1 MKKFLRSCVEAVCY
15 CVAFLLS
22 FVFNNYVVKIIN
34 YIIIDINSIN
44 FKRKLKRHGK
54 NTRIDRA
61 NLLGGLEF
69 IEVGDNFSAE
79 SGFWLGT
86 YRTDEFKEPKIKI
99 GNNVHCSRNVHIGAI
114 NEVAIDDNVL
124 IGSNILITDHSHGN
138 GYCADIPIS
147 KAPLHSKGKVHI
159 KENTWI
165 CDSCVILP
173 GVTIGSNCIVA
184 AGSIVTKSFDVDGA
198 VIAGNPAKIV
208 KYLNSLD
215 DM

>member
-1 MKKFLRSCVEAVCY
+1 MKRVLKKSIKAICY
-15 CVAFLLS
+15 SIAFLFSLI
-22 FVFNNYVVKIIN
+22 FNNFTVKAFN
-34 YIIIDINSIN
+34 YMIGLVNSIN

-54 NTRIDRA
+54 NTRICRL
-61 NLLGGLEF
+61 NVLEGLNF
-69 IEVGDNFSAE
+69 VEVGDDFSAG

-86 YRTDEFKEPKIKI
+86 YKTDECKEPKIKI

-114 NEVAIDDNVL
+114 DEIIIEDNVL

-138 GYCADIPIS
+138 GYCADVPVS
-147 KAPLHSKGKVHI
+147 KAPLHSKGKVQI
-159 KENTWI
+159 RENTWI